1 MKSAVP
7 YFILPAFAFVAY
19 PNRDSSGYK
28 ERYRIPEAQNVVRG
42 TLRYQGFPEFVKVLV
57 DIGFLSDEPK
67 DLLAPGAKISWKDT
81 LAKVLGS
88 SSSKEEDLVWAISSK
103 TKFPS
108 TDEKTR
114 ILSGFKWLGLFSDTL
129 VTPRGNP
136 LDTLCATLEEKME
149 YEEGERD
156 MCILQHKFV
165 IEYPDGK
172 KVFLLKSQG

>member
-28 ERYRIPEAQNVVRG
+28 ERYGIPEAQNVVRG

-67 DLLAPGAKISWKDT
+67 DFLAPGSKISWKDT

-88 SSSKEEDLVWAISSK
+88 SSNKEEDLVWAISSK

-108 TDEKTR
+108 TEEKNR

-136 LDTLCATLEEKME
+136 LDTLCA
-149 YEEGERD
+149 
-156 MCILQHKFV
+156 
-165 IEYPDGK
+165 
-172 KVFLLKSQG
+172 